1 MKKIIIAALL
11 VVGFTT
17 YAQEGTE
24 TKKKS
29 NKGSKEMKSPED
41 RNQARLA
48 KMTAD
53 LNLNASQQEQLKP
66 IIAEQ
71 STKMLAMKAKQKENK
86 EKNIQLTDDEKKE
99 LKKAA
104 RKEKAATDAKIQAI
118 LTPEQFAKHQ
128 EMQKEAMEKMKEKS
142 RQAAE

>member
-1 MKKIIIAALL
+1 MKKFIIAVLL
-11 VVGFTT
+11 VVGFST

-41 RNQARLA
+41 RNQARLV

-128 EMQKEAMEKMKEKS
+128 EMQKEVMEKMKEKS

>member
-1 MKKIIIAALL
+1 MKKFIIAALL
-11 VVGFTT
+11 VVGFST
-17 YAQEGTE
+17 YAQEGTG

-41 RNQARLA
+41 RNQARLV

>member
-41 RNQARLA
+41 RNQARLV

>member
-1 MKKIIIAALL
+1 MKKFIIAVLL
-11 VVGFTT
+11 VVGFST

-41 RNQARLA
+41 RNQARLV